1 VYVSALTSPRE
12 LGALFL
18 KIGVIGFGGPAAHI
32 AMMHREVVQERQ
44 WFTDQEFL
52 EMAAVTNLI
61 PGPNSTEMAM
71 HIGSQR
77 GGLRGLVTS
86 GVTFIVPAVV
96 IVALISWLYAEYGTS
111 PWVFDIRYG
120 VLPVII
126 AIVAHAVLMLSQSL
140 LKEELRAP
148 GKTKQNR
155 GEKQTPKQ
163 TPKATES
170 HMRSS
175 FGARWLTDYS
185 RRLIHCFG
193 RQFSRLIHCFER
205 QFSRL
210 THYFERQF
218 SWTRLLGIM
227 RVMSLPI
234 FSAVL
239 YLIGWNELVILL
251 VAGVLVLLA
260 DPLSFSLRS
269 NKQRKLLPILP
280 FIVATTQIQLSSL
293 ALLFLKIGSILYGS
307 GYVLLAFLERELVE
321 NRALLTPQQL
331 LDAVAI
337 GQVTPGPVFSTATFI
352 GWQLHG
358 VSGALVATIGI
369 FAPSFV
375 FVGLLSRILPWV
387 KRHSRASLFLKGIT
401 AASLGLMAG
410 VVVRLADSALTDF
423 VTWAA
428 GAVTLV
434 LLIRTKINTVVLIMI
449 GIAISLLRMAL
460 V

>member
-1 VYVSALTSPRE
+1 MSALTSPRE

-32 AMMHREVVQERQ
+32 AMMRREVVQERQ
-44 WFTDQEFL
+44 WFSDQEFL

-96 IVALISWLYAEYGTS
+96 IVAFISWLYAEYGTS

-126 AIVAHAVLMLSQSL
+126 AIVTHAVLMLSGSL
-140 LKEELRAP
+140 VREELRAP
-148 GKTKQNR
+148 GKSEENLS
-155 GEKQTPKQ
+155 EKQVGD
-163 TPKATES
+163 S
-170 HMRSS
+170 RS
-175 FGARWLTDYS
+175 T
-185 RRLIHCFG
+185 RRHTHNL
-193 RQFSRLIHCFER
+193 RKWFSR
-205 QFSRL
+205 
-210 THYFERQF
+210 
-218 SWTRLLGIM
+218 TRLLGTV

-239 YLIGWNELVILL
+239 YLIGWNELIILL
-251 VAGVLVLLA
+251 IAGVFVLLA
-260 DPLSFSLRS
+260 DPLSFSLRI
-269 NKQRKLLPILP
+269 NKQRKLTPMIP

-331 LDAVAI
+331 LDAIAI

-387 KRHSRASLFLKGIT
+387 KRHSKASVFLKGIT

-423 VTWAA
+423 VTWAT
-428 GAVTLV
+428 GAVTLL
-434 LLIRTKINTVVLIMI
+434 LLIRTNINTVVLIMI
-449 GIAISLLRMAL
+449 GVSISLLRMAL
-460 V
+460 I

>member
-1 VYVSALTSPRE
+1 MSALTSPRE

-32 AMMHREVVQERQ
+32 AMMRREVVQERQ

-96 IVALISWLYAEYGTS
+96 IVAFISWLYAEYGTS

-120 VLPVII
+120 ILPVII
-126 AIVAHAVLMLSQSL
+126 AIVAHAVLMLSRSL
-140 LKEELRAP
+140 LNEELKAP
-148 GKTKQNR
+148 GKTEQDR

-163 TPKATES
+163 TPKATEL
-170 HMRSS
+170 HMRSPL
-175 FGARWLTDYS
+175 GARRLTDYF

-193 RQFSRLIHCFER
+193 RQFSRL
-205 QFSRL
+205 
-210 THYFERQF
+210 THYLAKQLSR
-218 SWTRLLGIM
+218 TRLLSIM
-227 RVMSLPI
+227 RAISLPI
-234 FSAVL
+234 FSAAL

-251 VAGVLVLLA
+251 VAGVLVLLGNH
-260 DPLSFSLRS
+260 LSLSLRD
-269 NKQRKLLPILP
+269 NKHRNLMPVLP
-280 FIVATTQIQLSSL
+280 FILATTKIQLSSL

-387 KRHSRASLFLKGIT
+387 KRHGRASLFLKGIT

-423 VTWAA
+423 VTWAT

-449 GIAISLLRMAL
+449 GVAISLLRMAL
-460 V
+460 I